1 MRGRHDIVVRNNRVQ
16 FTLSVRRN
24 ITILRGD
31 SATGKTTLIE
41 MISDFEAQGTASGVE
56 LRCDVPCTVLSGAR
70 WKRDLEGISGYVVF
84 IDEGNEWVS
93 SRDFRDAIEGSDNY
107 YVIATRERLDCLPY
121 SVEEVYRLK
130 NTTSV
135 RSSQRYRDA
144 KRYFTSAKRIYS
156 TIPTNDAPIPEEVIV
171 EDSGSGF
178 RFFSALSKRSG
189 ARCVSAGGRGNVYRK
204 IMESHVEH
212 LLVIADGAAFGS
224 EMERVHHVCRERSV
238 QLYLPESFEWLLLS
252 SGLVRDDE
260 LPAIMRSPE
269 DFVDSREYL
278 SWERFFAAT
287 LVRMTAGTYLRY
299 AKGSLSDSWLEE
311 RSLSA
316 VSSAMPRTGL

>member
-107 YVIATRERLDCLPY
+107 YVIATRERLDCLP
-121 SVEEVYRLK
+121 
-130 NTTSV
+130 
-135 RSSQRYRDA
+135 
-144 KRYFTSAKRIYS
+144 
-156 TIPTNDAPIPEEVIV
+156 
-171 EDSGSGF
+171 
-178 RFFSALSKRSG
+178 
-189 ARCVSAGGRGNVYRK
+189 
-204 IMESHVEH
+204 
-212 LLVIADGAAFGS
+212 
-224 EMERVHHVCRERSV
+224 
-238 QLYLPESFEWLLLS
+238 
-252 SGLVRDDE
+252 
-260 LPAIMRSPE
+260 
-269 DFVDSREYL
+269 
-278 SWERFFAAT
+278 
-287 LVRMTAGTYLRY
+287 
-299 AKGSLSDSWLEE
+299 
-311 RSLSA
+311 
-316 VSSAMPRTGL
+316 